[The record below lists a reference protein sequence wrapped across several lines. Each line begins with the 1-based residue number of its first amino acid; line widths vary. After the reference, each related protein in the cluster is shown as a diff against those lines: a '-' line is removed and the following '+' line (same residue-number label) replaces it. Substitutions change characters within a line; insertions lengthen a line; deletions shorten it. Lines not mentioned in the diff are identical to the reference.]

1 MYNISM
7 KERINFVII
16 TGLSGAGKT
25 KTVGVMEDLGYY
37 CIDNLPPTLIND
49 FIKIAQS
56 TDGKIN
62 KICAVI
68 DIRSK
73 DFLQQFPEIVK
84 ELKKREDIN
93 LKIIFLEASVEALV
107 KRFSETRRKHPFDES
122 TSVTL
127 EEKIKEEI
135 NCLTPIKEI
144 ADIVVDTTH
153 FKVQDLKRKI
163 IEILTLPEEKALHI
177 TIITFGYKYGVPI
190 QSDIVIDVRFIPNP
204 FYEEE
209 LTFKSGLDKEVQ
221 DFVLSFEETREFL
234 KKLIDFLLFLI
245 PYYIKEG
252 KSYLTIS
259 LGCTG
264 GHHRSVAIGEIL
276 SEKLKEKGF
285 NVSVVHKDLQNEDRT
300 K

>member
-1 MYNISM
+1 M

>member
-1 MYNISM
+1 M
-7 KERINFVII
+7 NFVII

-56 TDGKIN
+56 TEGKIN

-73 DFLQQFPEIVK
+73 DFLKQFPQIVR

-93 LKIIFLEASVEALV
+93 IKIIFLEASVETLV
-107 KRFSETRRKHPFDES
+107 KRFSETRRKHPFDET

-127 EEKIKEEI
+127 EEKIKEEM
-135 NCLTPIKEI
+135 NCLMPIKEM
-144 ADIVVDTTH
+144 ADIVLDTSN

-163 IEILTLPEEKALHI
+163 IEILTLPKEKALHI
-177 TIITFGYKYGVPI
+177 TIITFGYKYGVPL
-190 QSDIVIDVRFIPNP
+190 QSDLVFDLRFIPNP

-209 LTFKSGLDKEVQ
+209 LTLKSGLNKEVQ
-221 DFVLSFEETREFL
+221 DFVLSFDETKEFL
-234 KKLIDFLLFLI
+234 NKLMDFLLFLI

-264 GHHRSVAIGEIL
+264 GHHRSVAVGKIL
-276 SEKLKEKGF
+276 SLKLKEKGF
-285 NVSVVHKDLQNEDRT
+285 NVSVVHRDLENEDR

>member
-1 MYNISM
+1 M
-7 KERINFVII
+7 NFVII

-56 TDGKIN
+56 TEGKIN

-73 DFLQQFPEIVK
+73 DFLKQFPQIVR

-93 LKIIFLEASVEALV
+93 IKIIFLEASVETLV
-107 KRFSETRRKHPFDES
+107 KRFSETRRKHPFDET

-127 EEKIKEEI
+127 EEKIKEEM
-135 NCLTPIKEI
+135 NCLMPIKEM
-144 ADIVVDTTH
+144 ADIVLDTSN

-163 IEILTLPEEKALHI
+163 IEILTLPKEKALHI
-177 TIITFGYKYGVPI
+177 TIITFGYKYGVPL
-190 QSDIVIDVRFIPNP
+190 QSDLVFDLRFIPNP

-209 LTFKSGLDKEVQ
+209 LTLKSGLNKEVQ
-221 DFVLSFEETREFL
+221 DFVLSFDETKEFL
-234 KKLIDFLLFLI
+234 NKLMDFLLFLI

-264 GHHRSVAIGEIL
+264 GHHRSVAVGEIL
-276 SEKLKEKGF
+276 SLKLKEKGF
-285 NVSVVHKDLQNEDRT
+285 NVSVVHRDLENEDR

>member
-1 MYNISM
+1 M

-56 TDGKIN
+56 TEGKIN

-73 DFLQQFPEIVK
+73 DFLKQFPDIVK

-93 LKIIFLEASVEALV
+93 LKIIFLEASVETLV

-122 TSVTL
+122 VSVSL
-127 EEKIKEEI
+127 EDKIKEEM
-135 NCLTPIKEI
+135 NCLAEIKEM
-144 ADIVVDTTH
+144 ADIVLDTTH

-163 IEILTLPEEKALHI
+163 IDILTLPEEKALSI
-177 TIITFGYKYGVPI
+177 LIITFGYKYGVPL
-190 QSDIVIDVRFIPNP
+190 QSDIVLDLRFIPNP
-204 FYEEE
+204 FYEED
-209 LTFKSGLDKEVQ
+209 LTFKSGLDEEVQ
-221 DFVLSFEETREFL
+221 EYVLSFEETKEFL
-234 KKLIDFLLFLI
+234 DKFMDFLLFLI
-245 PYYIKEG
+245 PFYIREG

-276 SEKLKEKGF
+276 YKRLKEKGF
-285 NVSVVHKDLQNEDRT
+285 VVSVEHRDLKNEDR

>member
-1 MYNISM
+1 M
-7 KERINFVII
+7 NFVII

-56 TDGKIN
+56 TEGKIN

-73 DFLQQFPEIVK
+73 DFLKQFPQIVR

-93 LKIIFLEASVEALV
+93 IKIIFLEASVETLV
-107 KRFSETRRKHPFDES
+107 KRFSETRRKHPFDE
-122 TSVTL
+122 TISVTL
-127 EEKIKEEI
+127 EEKIKEEM
-135 NCLTPIKEI
+135 NCLMPIKEM
-144 ADIVVDTTH
+144 ADIVLDTSN

-163 IEILTLPEEKALHI
+163 IEILTLPKEKALHI
-177 TIITFGYKYGVPI
+177 TIITFGYKYGVPL
-190 QSDIVIDVRFIPNP
+190 QSDLVFDLRFIPNP

-209 LTFKSGLDKEVQ
+209 LTLKSGLNKEVQ
-221 DFVLSFEETREFL
+221 DFVLSFDETKEFL
-234 KKLIDFLLFLI
+234 NKLMDFLLFLI

-264 GHHRSVAIGEIL
+264 GHHRSVAVGEIL
-276 SEKLKEKGF
+276 SLKLKEKGF
-285 NVSVVHKDLQNEDRT
+285 NVSVVHRDLENEDR